1 MAAPFAKGG
10 LSGEDFGGEDV
21 DNWSTFLLKIKI
33 WEKIFFLWSFMM
45 TKDKKRV
52 LLTGNDAV
60 VEGLCCAA
68 GNNRRVVYA
77 GYPITPAS
85 EIATRASVMLPK
97 YGGTFIQ
104 MEDEIGSIQAIS
116 GAGLAGAIAVTATS
130 GPGFSLMS
138 EGLGFAAMIESPMIC
153 VNVQRGGPSTGMP
166 TWMGQGDMMQ
176 ARWGTHGD
184 RPVIVLVPNSVEE
197 TLLLTYEACRL
208 AQAYFTPVILM
219 LDEII
224 GHMEEPISIPDL
236 PPILLDPHFEIIG
249 KGHRRH
255 RTGLT
260 HDLEKNY
267 PRINPDAEEK
277 LVRHLL
283 DKVKKDA
290 QKIVKYETYGNL
302 TDAAVIVIC
311 YGSESRSVKAAVK
324 QARGKR
330 LKVAMV
336 RLITAWPFPK
346 GLLQKLDGKKRMY
359 IVAEINAGQVRVE
372 VERYVKKGIVQGLNF
387 MGGRIHTPG
396 EVLEAIQEAKRH

>member
-1 MAAPFAKGG
+1 
-10 LSGEDFGGEDV
+10 
-21 DNWSTFLLKIKI
+21 
-33 WEKIFFLWSFMM
+33 M
-45 TKDKKRV
+45 TEDKKRV

-68 GNNRRVVYA
+68 GNERRIVYA

-85 EIATRASVMLPK
+85 EIATRASVVLPK
-97 YGGTFIQ
+97 RGGAFIQ
-104 MEDEIGSIQAIS
+104 MEDEIGSIQAIA

-138 EGLGFAAMIESPMIC
+138 EGLGFAAMVESPVIC

-176 ARWGTHGD
+176 ARWGTHGE
-184 RPVIVLVPNSVEE
+184 RPVIVLVPNSVQE

-208 AQAYFTPVILM
+208 SQKYLMPVVLM

-224 GHMEEPISIPDL
+224 GHMDEPIRIPDL
-236 PPILLDPHFEIIG
+236 PPIPLDPEVKIIG
-249 KGHRRH
+249 NGHRFH
-255 RTGLT
+255 WTGLT
-260 HDLEKNY
+260 HDLERHL
-267 PRINPDAEEK
+267 PMINPDAEEK
-277 LVRHLL
+277 LVRYLL

-290 QKIVKYETYGNL
+290 KQIIKFETYG
-302 TDAAVIVIC
+302 DPIKADVVVIC
-311 YGSESRSVKAAVK
+311 YGSESRAVKAAAK
-324 QARGKR
+324 QARRKK

-346 GLLQKLDGKKRMY
+346 DFLRELDTRERLY
-359 IVAEINAGQVRVE
+359 LVAEVNAGQMRVE
-372 VERYVKKGIVQGLNF
+372 VERYIKKGTVQGLNL

-396 EVLEAIQEAKRH
+396 EILEAIRDNVSH

>member
-1 MAAPFAKGG
+1 
-10 LSGEDFGGEDV
+10 
-21 DNWSTFLLKIKI
+21 
-33 WEKIFFLWSFMM
+33 MM

-97 YGGTFIQ
+97 HGGTFIQ

-138 EGLGFAAMIESPMIC
+138 EGLGFAAMIESPVIC

-236 PPILLDPHFEIIG
+236 PPIPLDPDFEIIG

-290 QKIVKYETYGNL
+290 PKIVKYDTYGNL
-302 TDAAVIVIC
+302 TDAGVIVIC

-336 RLITAWPFPK
+336 RLVTAWPFPK
-346 GLLQKLDGKKRMY
+346 GLLQKLDDKKRIYM
-359 IVAEINAGQVRVE
+359 VAEINAGQIRME
-372 VERYVKKGIVQGLNF
+372 VERCVKKGIVQGLNL

-396 EVLEAIQEAKRH
+396 EVLEAIQEAKHH

>member
-1 MAAPFAKGG
+1 
-10 LSGEDFGGEDV
+10 
-21 DNWSTFLLKIKI
+21 
-33 WEKIFFLWSFMM
+33 M
-45 TKDKKRV
+45 TKDKNRV

-68 GNNRRVVYA
+68 GNNRRIVYA

-85 EIATRASVMLPK
+85 EIATRASSTLPRR
-97 YGGTFIQ
+97 GGVFIQ
-104 MEDEIGSIQAIS
+104 MEDEIASIQAIS

-138 EGLGFAAMIESPMIC
+138 EGLGFAAMIESPVIC
-153 VNVQRGGPSTGMP
+153 VNVQRAGPSTGMP

-184 RPVIVLVPNSVEE
+184 RPVIVLVPNAVEE

-208 AQAYFTPVILM
+208 SQKYLMPVALM

-224 GHMEEPISIPDL
+224 GHMEEPISIPEL
-236 PPILLDPHFEIIG
+236 PPIPLDPDFEIIG

-260 HDLEKNY
+260 HDLEKNF

-290 QKIVKYETYGNL
+290 RKIVKYETYGNP
-302 TDAAVIVIC
+302 TDAGVIVIC

-324 QARGKR
+324 EARRKR

-346 GLLQKLDGKKRMY
+346 DLLQKLDGKKRIY
-359 IVAEINAGQVRVE
+359 LVAEINAGQVRVE
-372 VERYVKKGIVQGLNF
+372 VERYVKKGIVRGLNL

-396 EVLEAIQEAKRH
+396 EVLEAIQEARRD